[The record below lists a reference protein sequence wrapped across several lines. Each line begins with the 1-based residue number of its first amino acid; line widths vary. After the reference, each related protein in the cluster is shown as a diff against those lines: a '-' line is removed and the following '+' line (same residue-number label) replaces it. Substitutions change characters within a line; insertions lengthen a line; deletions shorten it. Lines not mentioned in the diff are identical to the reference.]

1 MPVKNVSFLNGK
13 NEVLRSVKFT
23 SLPIKEQVLINKS
36 IEFFGDPEPCFI
48 HRSAVL
54 KRLLAEIENHLNS
67 LADGGSSYVRC
78 SVFMER
84 FGDMINFGEG
94 VESLKF
100 DF

>member
-13 NEVLRSVKFT
+13 NEVLRIVKFT

-54 KRLLAEIENHLNS
+54 KRLLAEIENYLNS
-67 LADGGSSYVRC
+67 LAHGGSSEIRC